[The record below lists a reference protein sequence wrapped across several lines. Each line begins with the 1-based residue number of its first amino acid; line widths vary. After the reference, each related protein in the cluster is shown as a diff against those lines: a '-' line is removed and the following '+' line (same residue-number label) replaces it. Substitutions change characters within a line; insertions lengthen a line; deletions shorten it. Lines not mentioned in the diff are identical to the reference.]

1 MSKSLALAVVTLF
14 VLLGFAVSQQ
24 TLEKVPTVDFTRETE
39 LDDKGLKQFKA
50 YDVAC
55 EPCKGEGTTVCEGCK
70 DREPP
75 LPNCTECTGK
85 KRATCRTCAGK
96 KKLHDPLLQL
106 TCTFCKGSGWYDCA
120 LCGGRGIIS
129 EKGADGTT
137 AEKPCGGC
145 KKVGRF
151 VCTPCGGERVLD
163 TIRIRKKPALEASL
177 AELRETRTEL
187 EAAMQELEPFE
198 PLERASKTE
207 KALAAMLT
215 KPSKLVPAL
224 KDMQVLLEEV
234 QDGLSRAGAGYTNF
248 LENQRMEYLTFRNRA
263 VHLLRHDIRVLDL
276 CIERAEFN
284 ENVAKTKK

>member
-1 MSKSLALAVVTLF
+1 MSKTLTLAVVTLF

-24 TLEKVPTVDFTRETE
+24 TLEKIPTVDFTRETE

-55 EPCKGEGTTVCEGCK
+55 EACRKEGTTVCEGCK
-70 DREPP
+70 DRE

-85 KRATCRTCAGK
+85 KVAKCRTCAGK
-96 KKLHDPLLQL
+96 KVLHDPLLHL
-106 TCTFCKGSGWYDCA
+106 TCTYCKGSGWYDCA

-129 EKGADGTT
+129 EKGTDGSS
-137 AEKPCGGC
+137 AEKPCGSC

-151 VCTPCGGERVLD
+151 VCTPCDGKRVLD
-163 TIRIRKKPALEASL
+163 TIRFRKKPAMEASL
-177 AELRETRTEL
+177 TELREARAEL
-187 EAAMQELEPFE
+187 EATMKELEPFE
-198 PLERASKTE
+198 PLERASKTL
-207 KALAAMLT
+207 KALEALLA
-215 KPSKLVPAL
+215 KPSKTVPAL

-234 QDGLSRAGAGYTNF
+234 QDGLSRAGANYTNF
-248 LENQRMEYLTFRNRA
+248 VENQRFEFLKFRNRSI
-263 VHLLRHDIRVLDL
+263 HLLRHDVRVLEL